1 MQLTAKSIVLD
12 YYPIK
17 NGNNN
22 ILPDKFLRV
31 LSFKGDTQT
40 KRIISEEQMN
50 EEILDRVS
58 NYNYNVTDNHANRPQ
73 LHTNL
78 GGVKWLQLFHQP
90 WQIIKG

>member
-17 NGNNN
+17 NWNSNL
-22 ILPDKFLRV
+22 IPDKFLRV

-40 KRIISEEQMN
+40 KRIISEQQMN

-58 NYNYNVTDNHANRPQ
+58 NYNYNVTDNLLNLPQ
-73 LHTNL
+73 FHTL
-78 GGVKWLQLFHQP
+78 GGTL
-90 WQIIKG
+90 

>member
-17 NGNNN
+17 NGNSN
-22 ILPDKFLRV
+22 ILPDKFLRI
-31 LSFKGDTQT
+31 LSFRGETQT
-40 KRIISEEQMN
+40 KRIISESQMN
-50 EEILDRVS
+50 DEILDRVT

-78 GGVKWLQLFHQP
+78 GGVKWPH
-90 WQIIKG
+90 